1 MGDISPALSEYS
13 LISEPSPYTDYSTSF
28 VNSSFLPFSGAPS
41 SPRSFNSLFSFVF
54 PDTSPS
60 CSKTSQSPTNSVFPT
75 CSKTTLVPME
85 NSFRKCVICK
95 RPAFSHNYGVL
106 SCDACKMFFRRVVT
120 LNRDYQCK
128 KGGACTPKEKTT
140 TCKGCRFKLCQDS
153 GMTFQPNF
161 MDLKDTDQKIDV
173 TNILG
178 VLLFLDARRSKQMKT
193 QFTDENFSLVQ
204 VLENRRMK
212 LKARR
217 VQNLTSHDWSFFG
230 IYTSIEFFMSLD
242 FMADERLQTKDKK
255 ILISSFCVKASLF
268 ASAMRAVKEKRDKL
282 MTVDGKDVYPDEI
295 MKFKQFSLEF
305 LKRIRSLLVA
315 KMIEL
320 RLTNEEFVLCN
331 VILFC
336 NPALLI
342 TGTDQDVI
350 VDNRMR
356 IHQLFWNTVT
366 WHTGKMDHQGSRI
379 FYPYSTSS
387 TKILKMCRQ

>member
-1 MGDISPALSEYS
+1 
-13 LISEPSPYTDYSTSF
+13 
-28 VNSSFLPFSGAPS
+28 
-41 SPRSFNSLFSFVF
+41 
-54 PDTSPS
+54 
-60 CSKTSQSPTNSVFPT
+60 
-75 CSKTTLVPME
+75 ME
-85 NSFRKCVICK
+85 NSFRKCVICE

-120 LNRDYQCK
+120 LNRDYKCIK
-128 KGGACTPKEKTT
+128 NGLCTPKEKTT
-140 TCKGCRFKLCQDS
+140 TCKGCRYKLCQDS

-161 MDLKDTDQKIDV
+161 MDLKDKDQKMDV
-173 TNILG
+173 TNVLG
-178 VLLFLDARRSKQMKT
+178 ILLFLDARRSKQMKT

-212 LKARR
+212 LKTRR
-217 VQNLTSHDWSFFG
+217 SQILTNHDWSFFG

-242 FMADERLQTKDKK
+242 FMADEHLQTRDKE
-255 ILISSFCVKASLF
+255 ILLTSFCVKASLF

-295 MKFKQFSLEF
+295 LKFKQFSLEF

-320 RLTNEEFVLCN
+320 RLTIEEFVLCN

-342 TGTDQDVI
+342 TGAAQDVI
-350 VDNRMR
+350 SRQQNAYTSALLEYCNLAYGKNGPSRFTDLLSLFHVINKNFEDVQAMTVIFKLCSPQTIYRR
-356 IHQLFWNTVT
+356 IVT
-366 WHTGKMDHQGSRI
+366 DVI
-379 FYPYSTSS
+379 
-387 TKILKMCRQ
+387 

>member
-1 MGDISPALSEYS
+1 
-13 LISEPSPYTDYSTSF
+13 
-28 VNSSFLPFSGAPS
+28 
-41 SPRSFNSLFSFVF
+41 
-54 PDTSPS
+54 
-60 CSKTSQSPTNSVFPT
+60 
-75 CSKTTLVPME
+75 
-85 NSFRKCVICK
+85 
-95 RPAFSHNYGVL
+95 
-106 SCDACKMFFRRVVT
+106 
-120 LNRDYQCK
+120 
-128 KGGACTPKEKTT
+128 
-140 TCKGCRFKLCQDS
+140 
-153 GMTFQPNF
+153 
-161 MDLKDTDQKIDV
+161 
-173 TNILG
+173 
-178 VLLFLDARRSKQMKT
+178 MKT

-350 VDNRMR
+350 ARQQNAYTSALLEYCNLAYGKNGPSRFTDLLSLFHVINKNFEDVQAMTVIFKLCSPQTIYRR
-356 IHQLFWNTVT
+356 IVT
-366 WHTGKMDHQGSRI
+366 DVI
-379 FYPYSTSS
+379 
-387 TKILKMCRQ
+387 